1 MENFVRKNK
10 ASLSTEES
18 SPMHFRKLSDLVV
31 MPCNDDFKDKASQEN
46 KMINNENVGPEKRVR
61 KNSFKICFENDKEEV
76 NKKLENLKRKTH
88 LNDPIE
94 KKEKI

>member
-1 MENFVRKNK
+1 
-10 ASLSTEES
+10 
-18 SPMHFRKLSDLVV
+18 
-31 MPCNDDFKDKASQEN
+31 MPCNDDVNEKASQEN
-46 KMINNENVGPEKRVR
+46 KKISNEKSDPEKRVR

-76 NKKLENLKRKTH
+76 NKKLENLKRRTP